1 MIGVDENLCVHS
13 PIVSNRCGRVSELG
27 GEYDGDRAHLL
38 SVLLPPDQ
46 VKMPLKAPTSGSA
59 SSSFP

>member
-13 PIVSNRCGRVSELG
+13 SIVSNRCGRVSELG
-27 GEYDGDRAHLL
+27 DEYGGDRAHLM

-46 VKMPLKAPTSGSA
+46 VKNAE
-59 SSSFP
+59 

>member
-13 PIVSNRCGRVSELG
+13 SIVSNRCGRVPELG
-27 GEYDGDRAHLL
+27 DEYGGDRAHLM

-46 VKMPLKAPTSGSA
+46 VKNAE
-59 SSSFP
+59 

>member
-13 PIVSNRCGRVSELG
+13 PIVSNRCGHVSELG
-27 GEYDGDRAHLL
+27 DEYDGDRPHLV

-46 VKMPLKAPTSGSA
+46 VKNAG
-59 SSSFP
+59 